1 MPMTEDDFNIWCRQL
16 DFPDYTRQLIKQIR
30 SSPPSRTVQGRF
42 SNVCGTYSSFKMG
55 VTIQFES
62 HRGELA
68 HIIDKLEHG
77 LDVLEYYDQPPPI
90 ELIYLS
96 KNGNLVRCSHTP
108 DFFVIKHNW
117 AGWEEFK
124 TEDELIKQ
132 AQEKPNRYL
141 LDEEGRWRCPP
152 GEEYAQ
158 RYGLGYRLRSSE
170 EINPIRL
177 RNWIWLEPYFQAKG
191 LSENFEINQEI
202 LSKVK
207 AEPGI
212 TYAEI
217 LLEVEGIDPDD
228 INILIVTER
237 VYVNLDAAP
246 LAEPHQVR
254 VFLNQEIAKAYSRI
268 ALTSS
273 SSSPVGGF
281 YTLKVDVGTSFSW
294 DGEYWEITNPGHE
307 SVHFKR
313 ADGKTTSLRNEEFY
327 ALFERGE
334 ITGLETQ
341 TESSSRPDV
350 LKILLRAR
358 PEDIKVANQ
367 RDAFYIDEAHHLAML
382 SRGQRLKDQP
392 EVLKSLAN
400 LANVK
405 IVLAGT
411 YNLLPLIDLGDQLC
425 RRSKTIH
432 FSRYQ
437 AEHKKEAKAFK
448 SVLQTFQNH
457 LPLPK
462 MPDLVSH
469 WEFLYERSLGN
480 VGMLKDW
487 LAETLSVVLEK
498 NPEACT
504 ITLKDLNQQARP
516 VPKCLTIIK
525 EINKGE
531 DKFKETSADLEKLRK
546 ALKLGQ
552 KSTQLE
558 GIETNQADEQQ
569 KAATSKRKGGKV
581 GQPKPR
587 RYAVGGS
594 EHDGE

>member
-1 MPMTEDDFNIWCRQL
+1 
-16 DFPDYTRQLIKQIR
+16 
-30 SSPPSRTVQGRF
+30 
-42 SNVCGTYSSFKMG
+42 
-55 VTIQFES
+55 
-62 HRGELA
+62 
-68 HIIDKLEHG
+68 
-77 LDVLEYYDQPPPI
+77 
-90 ELIYLS
+90 
-96 KNGNLVRCSHTP
+96 
-108 DFFVIKHNW
+108 
-117 AGWEEFK
+117 
-124 TEDELIKQ
+124 
-132 AQEKPNRYL
+132 
-141 LDEEGRWRCPP
+141 
-152 GEEYAQ
+152 
-158 RYGLGYRLRSSE
+158 
-170 EINPIRL
+170 
-177 RNWIWLEPYFQAKG
+177 
-191 LSENFEINQEI
+191 
-202 LSKVK
+202 
-207 AEPGI
+207 
-212 TYAEI
+212 
-217 LLEVEGIDPDD
+217 
-228 INILIVTER
+228 
-237 VYVNLDAAP
+237 
-246 LAEPHQVR
+246 
-254 VFLNQEIAKAYSRI
+254 
-268 ALTSS
+268 
-273 SSSPVGGF
+273 
-281 YTLKVDVGTSFSW
+281 
-294 DGEYWEITNPGHE
+294 
-307 SVHFKR
+307 
-313 ADGKTTSLRNEEFY
+313 
-327 ALFERGE
+327 
-334 ITGLETQ
+334 
-341 TESSSRPDV
+341 
-350 LKILLRAR
+350 
-358 PEDIKVANQ
+358 
-367 RDAFYIDEAHHLAML
+367 ML

>member
-1 MPMTEDDFNIWCRQL
+1 MEQDGFPRSLLKLPVEQRL
-16 DFPDYTRQLIKQIR
+16 DYFVGYT
-30 SSPPSRTVQGRF
+30 
-42 SNVCGTYSSFKMG
+42 M
-55 VTIQFES
+55 
-62 HRGELA
+62 A
-68 HIIDKLEHG
+68 HPH
-77 LDVLEYYDQPPPI
+77 
-90 ELIYLS
+90 
-96 KNGNLVRCSHTP
+96 
-108 DFFVIKHNW
+108 
-117 AGWEEFK
+117 
-124 TEDELIKQ
+124 
-132 AQEKPNRYL
+132 L
-141 LDEEGRWRCPP
+141 LD
-152 GEEYAQ
+152 A
-158 RYGLGYRLRSSE
+158 
-170 EINPIRL
+170 
-177 RNWIWLEPYFQAKG
+177 FQELMQAIYK
-191 LSENFEINQEI
+191 
-202 LSKVK
+202 
-207 AEPGI
+207 
-212 TYAEI
+212 
-217 LLEVEGIDPDD
+217 
-228 INILIVTER
+228 
-237 VYVNLDAAP
+237 
-246 LAEPHQVR
+246 
-254 VFLNQEIAKAYSRI
+254 
-268 ALTSS
+268 
-273 SSSPVGGF
+273 SP
-281 YTLKVDVGTSFSW
+281 GTSLIFLV
-294 DGEYWEITNPGHE
+294 GPTG
-307 SVHFKR
+307 V
-313 ADGKTTSLRNEEFY
+313 GKTTLLHRLIQKVIEATLPDLEVDKGRIPIFGIESKAPEFSQFEWKDFYIRLLKALNEPLIDQKVSMGDSKSRWRRAVES
-327 ALFERGE
+327 ALINR
-334 ITGLETQ
+334 Q
-341 TESSSRPDV
+341 P
-350 LKILLRAR
+350 
-358 PEDIKVANQ
+358 
-367 RDAFYIDEAHHLAML
+367 DAFYIDEAHHLAML